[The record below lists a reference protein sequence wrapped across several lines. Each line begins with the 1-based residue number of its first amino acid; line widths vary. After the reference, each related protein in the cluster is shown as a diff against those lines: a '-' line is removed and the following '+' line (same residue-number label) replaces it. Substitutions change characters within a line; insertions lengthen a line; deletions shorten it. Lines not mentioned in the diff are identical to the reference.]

1 MITAWLARYALA
13 AAVAFAAMF
22 GWTVYWK
29 QKGVSSERVR
39 VEKIGKKT
47 DAKAKRAR
55 AAAEREPSRVLKQY
69 CRDC

>member
-1 MITAWLARYALA
+1 MIARYAFA
-13 AAVAFAAMF
+13 AAVACAAMF
-22 GWTVYWK
+22 GWSVFFVE
-29 QKGVSSERVR
+29 KGVNRERAR
-39 VEKIGKKT
+39 VETVGKKV